1 MEKTVLTFQLK
12 GKLGK
17 LLILYLLICQR
28 GPHFGMSKNEIEDVY
43 FSPTKKKKKNLRTSK
58 KRMEGVVLYQNA
70 VGV

>member
-1 MEKTVLTFQLK
+1 MEKTVLTFQIK

-43 FSPTKKKKKNLRTSK
+43 FSPTKKKKKF
-58 KRMEGVVLYQNA
+58 EDQ
-70 VGV
+70 